1 MNKIL
6 LNPDPVTGSSGTVG
20 SEQQQ
25 DETAVNLFGD
35 PGNETP
41 NEGGNAP
48 AAGEGGEAG
57 GEAGAAGG
65 EAQKPN
71 GQYTVTAE
79 VLAEAMRQSGF
90 AAPTAQQQ
98 QQAPP
103 QMTEAEFD
111 RMFHTFEPSDE
122 LLAGIYS
129 DDPAARKA
137 AFRQMGKL
145 MVKNSLALAA
155 HFQQQEAQKIRAE
168 YAPALEDMTARQ
180 RAKLESDFYGK
191 HKDLVG
197 SEPLVNMV
205 ANQLQASG
213 WTGTNEQAFE
223 KVATQV
229 RATLNQVL
237 AKGQQQQNAPGQQQQ
252 QTRQT
257 APKMSTV
264 STGGRGGAATGSNK
278 AAPKTTA
285 FALFGPRK

>member
-1 MNKIL
+1 MKQIL
-6 LNPDPVTGSSGTVG
+6 LNPDPTTGSSETAGT
-20 SEQQQ
+20 ETQQ
-25 DETAVNLFGD
+25 DSTAVNLYGD

-48 AAGEGGEAG
+48 AQGEVGDEGGAG
-57 GEAGAAGG
+57 NPSGG

-90 AAPTAQQQ
+90 APAQQRQQ

-111 RMFHTFEPSDE
+111 KMFHTFEPSDE

-137 AFRQMGKL
+137 AFKQMGKL

-155 HFQQQEAQKIRAE
+155 HFQQMEAQKIRAE
-168 YAPALEDMTARQ
+168 YAPALQDMTARQ
-180 RAKLESDFYGK
+180 REKLEKDFYGK

-213 WTGTNEQAFE
+213 WTGTNEEAFE
-223 KVATQV
+223 KVANQV

-237 AKGQQQQNAPGQQQQ
+237 AKGQQQQSAPGQHQQ

>member
-1 MNKIL
+1 MNL
-6 LNPDPVTGSSGTVG
+6 Y
-20 SEQQQ
+20 
-25 DETAVNLFGD
+25 GD
-35 PGNETP
+35 PGDGTP
-41 NEGGNAP
+41 GDGDNTP
-48 AAGEGGEAG
+48 ADDAAAGGEAG
-57 GEAGAAGG
+57 GEGG

-79 VLAEAMRQSGF
+79 VLAEALRQGGF
-90 AAPTAQQQ
+90 GAPAQQQ
-98 QQAPP
+98 QQQQQTPP

-111 RMFHTFEPSDE
+111 QLFHTFEPSEE

-129 DDPAARKA
+129 EDPAARKA
-137 AFRQMGKL
+137 AFKQMGKL
-145 MVKNSLALAA
+145 IVKNSLALAA

-168 YAPALEDMTARQ
+168 YAPALQDMTARQ

-213 WTGTNEQAFE
+213 WTGTTEQAFE

-237 AKGQQQQNAPGQQQQ
+237 AKGQQQQQVAPGQQQQ
-252 QTRQT
+252 QNRQT

-264 STGGRGGAATGSNK
+264 STGGRGGAATGANK